1 MKASK
6 PGWWLLDTEVGEN
19 QRAGMQTP
27 FLILDRGISQEP
39 HDIFSKRVLLLDY
52 YQLLDR
58 KYSTQNSDVTKTRSV
73 AVTAFLLATVSL
85 HCKH

>member
-6 PGWWLLDTEVGEN
+6 PGWWLLDTEIGEN

-39 HDIFSKRVLLLDY
+39 HDISSRRVLLLEY
-52 YQLLDR
+52 YQLLDG
-58 KYSTQNSDVTKTRSV
+58 KYSTQNSDVSKAQSV
-73 AVTAFLLATVSL
+73 AVIAFILAMV
-85 HCKH
+85 

>member
-27 FLILDRGISQEP
+27 FLILDRGISKSHVVFLAGESR
-39 HDIFSKRVLLLDY
+39 HEDITYF
-52 YQLLDR
+52 
-58 KYSTQNSDVTKTRSV
+58 
-73 AVTAFLLATVSL
+73 
-85 HCKH
+85 